1 MSIFIQ
7 NIGKNP
13 KNIKKKCAETNAD
26 EVDELVDPI
35 SYEQLGIREQNVF
48 RVQST
53 DENTRS
59 MRTTARGCLNE
70 DTVQGLRKAP
80 GSGTDTFLHPISRE
94 PVYFQKPSKKEIAHK
109 KVQFLPGFYFF
120 KARWCGYCK
129 RASPIVD
136 KLKEYPQHGQFVR
149 EISVGQEGEEI
160 NITPAQPVL
169 EKKTYAELH
178 TLFGITGYP
187 TFFHITL
194 TGEIVK
200 YEKEQ
205 SVSAFMNTI
214 AQQDYF
220 KNAPPLL
227 DDEPIKKTTTAV
239 DPVFAFEAAKK
250 PNAAKFLKLQVQM
263 DSTLTPPTEGLYFFH
278 LPWCGWCKKA
288 KVHIDALEKSEM
300 FGSRIHQINM
310 ESENPKLFMD
320 MSAHEIQEKMKMD
333 AFPKIIIYFGGK
345 QFYNYTGPREV
356 DSITSVLRELF

>member
-1 MSIFIQ
+1 M
-7 NIGKNP
+7 N
-13 KNIKKKCAETNAD
+13 D
-26 EVDELVDPI
+26 ENELIDHI
-35 SYEQLGIREQNVF
+35 SYETLGIRGQNVF

-53 DENTRS
+53 DENPRAARS
-59 MRTTARGCLNE
+59 ISRGCFNE

-129 RASPIVD
+129 RAMPIVD

-160 NITPAQPVL
+160 NITPPQPAL
-169 EKKTYAELH
+169 QEKSYAELH
-178 TLFGITGYP
+178 ALFGITGYP

-194 TGEIVK
+194 SGKIVK
-200 YEKEQ
+200 YENEQ
-205 SVSAFMNTI
+205 SVSAFINTI

-220 KNAPPLL
+220 KSAPPLL
-227 DDEPIKKTTTAV
+227 DDEPVIDKTSKQAPLLIEDEPTKASA
-239 DPVFAFEAAKK
+239 PVAEIVPFFEAAKK

-263 DSTLTPPTEGLYFFH
+263 EPTAVPPSEGLYFFH

-288 KVHIDALEKSEM
+288 KVHIDALEKHQT
-300 FGSRIHQINM
+300 FGPRIHQINM
-310 ESENPKLFMD
+310 ESEEPKLFMD

-333 AFPKIIIYFGGK
+333 GFPKIIIYSGGR
-345 QFYNYTGPREV
+345 QFYNYIGPREQDPIV
-356 DSITSVLRELF
+356 SVLRELF